1 MGRPLKKERQS
12 FTLSR
17 ESVTYI
23 DTVRRQRRSP
33 SRSSVLDELIRER
46 KREDEKAQIEA
57 KMKAYYDSLTDEQ
70 VAGDRLWGEFA
81 EGEIS
86 AE

>member
-1 MGRPLKKERQS
+1 
-12 FTLSR
+12 
-17 ESVTYI
+17 
-23 DTVRRQRRSP
+23 
-33 SRSSVLDELIRER
+33 LIRER